1 LILEAVIVE
10 FHKFF
15 WNAVRCSL
23 EEIGRFGR
31 QNLEEEVYPEISVS
45 IYRTGYIIPQKI
57 I

>member
-1 LILEAVIVE
+1 LILQAVIVK

-23 EEIGRFGR
+23 EEIDPFGR
-31 QNLEEEVYPEISVS
+31 QNLEEALYPEISVS
-45 IYRTGYIIPQKI
+45 ICRTGYIIPQKI